1 MNRQKI
7 LLVDD
12 EPHNLQLLR
21 QILKDDYTL
30 IFAKNGKDALKNAVN
45 SRPDLIL
52 LDVMMPDMDGY
63 AVCRQLKQDRR
74 IDDIPVIFVT
84 ALADEHDEAHG
95 FQVGGIDYITKPI
108 RPLTLKHRV
117 KVHLMVNDQYRA
129 SQELVAEKSKEL
141 RNTRLRGLM
150 MLGKAAEYKDNETGM
165 HVQRM
170 SRFSE
175 VIARA
180 YGWHNDA
187 CELILHA
194 APMHDIGKIGIP
206 DNILQKPGKLDKDEW
221 QIMKRHPQ
229 IGAGIIGEFQDNSEL
244 FTMAEV
250 IAKTHHEKWDGSGY
264 PRQLSGENIPVEG
277 RIVAVADVFDA
288 LVSRRPY
295 KAPWPTEKALALLK
309 DERGSH
315 FDPTFVDL
323 FFDNLPEILKIKARW
338 DDDAVGGLDKK

>member
-1 MNRQKI
+1 MTRPRI

-30 IFAKNGKDALKNAVN
+30 VFAKNGHDALKNAV
-45 SRPDLIL
+45 SVKPDLIL

-63 AVCRQLKQDRR
+63 AVCRLLKKDRR
-74 IDDIPVIFVT
+74 IDDIPIIFVT

-95 FQVGGIDYITKPI
+95 FEVGGVDYITKPI
-108 RPLTLKHRV
+108 RPLTLKQRV
-117 KVHLMVNDQYRA
+117 KVHLMVSDQYRT
-129 SQELVAEKSKEL
+129 SQELVAEKSMEL
-141 RNTRLRGLM
+141 RNTRLRSLM

-170 SRFSE
+170 SRISE
-175 VIARA
+175 VIAQG
-180 YGWHNDA
+180 YGWHDDA
-187 CELILHA
+187 CDLILHA

-206 DNILQKPGKLDKDEW
+206 DSILQKPGKLDKDEW
-221 QIMKRHPQ
+221 QIMKRHPH
-229 IGAGIIGEFQDNSEL
+229 IGAGIIGEYRDDSEL
-244 FTMAEV
+244 FKMAEV

-264 PRQLSGENIPVEG
+264 PLRLSREEIPVEG

-295 KAPWPTEKALALLK
+295 KEPWPIDKALSLLK
-309 DERGSH
+309 EERGTH
-315 FDPTFVDL
+315 FDPTFVDI
-323 FFDNLPEILKIKARW
+323 FFDHLPKILEIKKRW
-338 DDDAVGGLDKK
+338 EDDD

>member
-30 IFAKNGKDALKNAVN
+30 IFAKNGEDALKNAV
-45 SRPDLIL
+45 SARPDLIL

-63 AVCRQLKQDRR
+63 EVCRQLKQDRR

-170 SRFSE
+170 SSGSRGLSP
-175 VIARA
+175 
-180 YGWHNDA
+180 
-187 CELILHA
+187 
-194 APMHDIGKIGIP
+194 APSPLRTLRETFTSQGSSI
-206 DNILQKPGKLDKDEW
+206 DKVPLE
-221 QIMKRHPQ
+221 
-229 IGAGIIGEFQDNSEL
+229 
-244 FTMAEV
+244 T
-250 IAKTHHEKWDGSGY
+250 
-264 PRQLSGENIPVEG
+264 RQLSAWNVWQSSHSNT
-277 RIVAVADVFDA
+277 DHKD
-288 LVSRRPY
+288 SHRP
-295 KAPWPTEKALALLK
+295 
-309 DERGSH
+309 
-315 FDPTFVDL
+315 
-323 FFDNLPEILKIKARW
+323 
-338 DDDAVGGLDKK
+338 